1 MKEDDEIV
9 CTAQFAIKK
18 TNAIG
23 AREVALLYRKLFGA
37 LLTLEITIIVNRSN
51 GTLICRKK
59 SLRRIIVYT
68 GGSRAGIEED

>member
-23 AREVALLYRKLFGA
+23 ASEVALLYRKLFGA
-37 LLTLEITIIVNRSN
+37 LL
-51 GTLICRKK
+51 
-59 SLRRIIVYT
+59 
-68 GGSRAGIEED
+68 GIRDHYYS